1 MSEHEIEG
9 FDIFT
14 KTNLFFL
21 LWFLAIYMVVYL
33 LIKLF
38 VPVSGGMSFTSRVLD
53 ITLLGLLG
61 LLLFYFFYYTSASY
75 QEETIVSIL
84 NTTGEFVNDWSS
96 ILYTLVFIIVFY
108 MFLFVSGIP
117 MTYEG
122 KPMTVMIVET
132 LVWILLVVEIIV
144 LFFHNVLKLNI
155 TDIFKVFVKQ
165 NTASPT
171 PEAPIVVGS
180 EISTEIGVSTG
191 SGSGSGSGSDAVVKK
206 PSKQDACVDEPD
218 NTGFGSSDKDEVFNI
233 SNNLYTYSDARA
245 VCKAFDARLATYEDM
260 EQAYESGADWCNY
273 GWSENQM
280 AYFPTQKCSWEKL
293 QKDPKRKNNCGRPG
307 INGGFMTN
315 PFLKYG
321 VNCYGKKPD
330 PTMSDRARMEVLKN
344 MSTPGPS
351 DEELN
356 EAAKI
361 SFWQENK
368 EKLLN
373 VNAFNKKWW
382 SSQI

>member
-1 MSEHEIEG
+1 MSEHETEG

-33 LIKLF
+33 LIKLL
-38 VPVSGGMSFTSRVLD
+38 VPVSGGMSFSGRVLD

-61 LLLFYFFYYTSASY
+61 VLLFYFFYYTSASY

-84 NTTGEFVNDWSS
+84 NTAGEFVNDWPS
-96 ILYTLVFIIVFY
+96 ILYTLVFITMFY
-108 MFLFVSGIP
+108 VVMFVSGIP
-117 MTYEG
+117 MTYEA
-122 KPMTVMIVET
+122 KPLTVMMVET
-132 LVWILLVVEIIV
+132 LAWIILVVEIIV
-144 LFFHNVLKLNI
+144 LFFHSVLKLNI

-171 PEAPIVVGS
+171 PEPPTTVVS
-180 EISTEIGVSTG
+180 EISTATG
-191 SGSGSGSGSDAVVKK
+191 SGSGAKK
-206 PSKQDACVDEPD
+206 PSKQDACDDEPA

-245 VCKAFDARLATYEDM
+245 VCKAFGARLATYEDM
-260 EQAYESGADWCNY
+260 EQAYENGADWCNY

-330 PTMSDRARMEVLKN
+330 PTMSDRARMEVLKKL
-344 MSTPGPS
+344 STPGPS

-373 VNAFNKKWW
+373 INAFNKKMW